1 MQKQFTPCPAC
12 GALGEVNC
20 SCQFCGTTIILKEGT
35 IATDS
40 RIVKQRTVTPQQ
52 YAEKIYIYHNVKPA
66 GLFKIVSIG
75 NEYGVANLNGDLVY
89 PLGSD
94 EIEIMNNNTIILGYT
109 KKITIKEASTYWDSL
124 HGKWKHQEEL
134 ARDILIT
141 KKYFNLD
148 TSIYADEFGF
158 IKDKEHPNKLYRVNV
173 NKNWEPINTYIN
185 LVGEKQSFEYAEAI
199 EIKDVDTKIFLLH
212 NGNEC
217 SLWLADDNT
226 DPEKP
231 IYIINGIQKYYRIE
245 KQNEKIQ
252 IILKTLNNIEVAL
265 SLAELLDSDDDIY
278 TDFSIEDIYKEWNNI
293 TKDVIKRITKN
304 ISLNTNLLA
313 QIEAYITEITN
324 KPNINKYLGIYFFE
338 EYPIFFIENNTINTN
353 LSNKPGVSLTTSSEI
368 QGKNWLNLEVSNM
381 LTVFNENNNSAIY
394 IDFSFDAK
402 SLCATIQYLAQL
414 YDCPIKN
421 ITIKQS
427 KYDTPANEEDK
438 VIFKIIGV
446 LLIIGSLFFF
456 YFGFEYSE
464 MFIVSA
470 ICAITSVFCIK
481 YANKV

>member
-12 GALGEVNC
+12 GALGEVN
-20 SCQFCGTTIILKEGT
+20 STCQFCGTTITLKEGT

-52 YAEKIYIYHNVKPA
+52 YAEKISIYHNVKPA

-94 EIEIMNNNTIILGYT
+94 EIEIMNNNTIKLGHT
-109 KKITIKEASTYWDSL
+109 EKITFKEASTYWDSL

-134 ARDILIT
+134 ASDVLIT

-148 TSIYADEFGF
+148 TCMYADKFGF

-199 EIKDVDTKIFLLH
+199 EVEDINTELFLLH
-212 NGNEC
+212 KGNEC
-217 SLWLADDNT
+217 SIWLPNDTN
-226 DPEKP
+226 PEAP
-231 IYIINGIQKYYRIE
+231 TYVLDGIQKYYRIE
-245 KQNEKIQ
+245 KQNDNTQ

-265 SLAELLDSDDDIY
+265 TLSKSNNECSNDDIY
-278 TDFSIEDIYKEWNNI
+278 REWNNI

-304 ISLNTNLLA
+304 ISLDTNLLT
-313 QIEAYITEITN
+313 QIEAYITKVKN
-324 KPNINKYLGIYFFE
+324 NPNIEKYLGIYLLE
-338 EYPIFFIENNTINTN
+338 EYPIFFIENNTISTN
-353 LSNKPGVSLTTSSEI
+353 LPNQLGVSLTTSAHLSEEVWEI
-368 QGKNWLNLEVSNM
+368 LEDSNIF
-381 LTVFNENNNSAIY
+381 TIFNECEECCNRY

>member
-12 GALGEVNC
+12 GALGEVN
-20 SCQFCGTTIILKEGT
+20 STCQFCGTTITLKEGT
-35 IATDS
+35 IATNS

-66 GLFKIVSIG
+66 GIFKIVSIG
-75 NEYGVANLNGDLVY
+75 EENGVINLNGDLIY

-94 EIEIMNNNTIILGYT
+94 EIKIMNDNTIILGYT
-109 KKITIKEASTYWDSL
+109 EKITFKEASTHWDSL

-134 ARDILIT
+134 ARDVLIT
-141 KKYFNLD
+141 KKYFNLE
-148 TSIYADEFGF
+148 TCIYADEFGF

-199 EIKDVDTKIFLLH
+199 EVEDINTELFLLH
-212 NGNEC
+212 KGNEC
-217 SLWLADDNT
+217 SLWLPNDTN
-226 DPEKP
+226 PEAP
-231 IYIINGIQKYYRIE
+231 TYILDGIQKYYRIE
-245 KQNEKIQ
+245 KQNDNTQ
-252 IILKTLNNIEVAL
+252 IILKTLNNIEIAL
-265 SLAELLDSDDDIY
+265 TLAESENECSIDDI
-278 TDFSIEDIYKEWNNI
+278 FREWNNI

-304 ISLNTNLLA
+304 ISLDTNLLT
-313 QIEAYITEITN
+313 QIEAYMTKVKSN
-324 KPNINKYLGIYFFE
+324 SNIEKYLGIYLLE
-338 EYPIFFIENNTINTN
+338 EYPIFFIENNTISTDLPNQ
-353 LSNKPGVSLTTSSEI
+353 LGVSLTTSAHLSEEVWEI
-368 QGKNWLNLEVSNM
+368 LEDSNIF
-381 LTVFNENNNSAIY
+381 TIFNECEECCNRY

-402 SLCATIQYLAQL
+402 LLCATIQYLAQL